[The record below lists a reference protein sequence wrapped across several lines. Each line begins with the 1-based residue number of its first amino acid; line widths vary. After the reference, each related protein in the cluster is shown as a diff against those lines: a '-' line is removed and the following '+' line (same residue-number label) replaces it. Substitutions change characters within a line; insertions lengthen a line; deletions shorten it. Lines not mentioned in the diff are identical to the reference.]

1 MELAQQILFIL
12 LFLAAVWLF
21 TRKVKSISRN
31 IKSGREEEFPSHPDR
46 WKNVLL
52 IAFGQKRM
60 FDKPLVALLH
70 FAVYAGF
77 IIINIE
83 VLEITLDG
91 IFGTHRLFAPWLGGF
106 YTFVINFFEVLAFL
120 VLTSCI
126 IFLVRRNIVKVRRL
140 NMKELNGWPRSDA
153 NYILIFEIVLMSL
166 FLTMNSADRNLQL
179 NGHEHYGDVGSF
191 WISGIIAPALQNL
204 NTGSLI
210 VIERT
215 AWWLHIAGIFVFLNY
230 LPYSK
235 HLHIV
240 LAFPNTYY
248 ARLATQGK
256 MQNMPEIQKEVLY
269 AMQPETVPAE
279 PDAGEHKK
287 FGAKDVFDLSWK
299 NLLDAYTCTECGRCT
314 EACPANQTGK
324 LLSPRKIMMDTRD
337 RMEIIGSNVDKNKT
351 FSDDGKS
358 LLHDYISAEELR
370 ACTSCQACVQ
380 VCPVLINPLHIIN
393 QLKRYMIMEESNAP
407 QEWNSMFS
415 NVENNFAPWKFSPDE
430 RDKWATEMNTSA

>member
-1 MELAQQILFIL
+1 MQIAQQILFIL
-12 LFLAAVWLF
+12 LFIVAVWLF
-21 TRKVKSISRN
+21 VKKVNFISRN
-31 IKSGREEEFPSHPDR
+31 IKLGRKEDFTPDPNR

-83 VLEITLDG
+83 ILEIILDG
-91 IFGTHRLFAPWLGGF
+91 IIGTHRLFAPYLGNF

-120 VLTSCI
+120 VLTACV
-126 IFLVRRNIVKVRRL
+126 IFLIRRNLVGVPRL
-140 NMKELNGWPRSDA
+140 NMKELNGWPRNDA
-153 NYILIFEIVLMSL
+153 NYILVFEIVLMTL
-166 FLTMNSADRNLQL
+166 FLMMNAADRNLQL
-179 NGHEHYGDVGSF
+179 RGEGHYSDVGAF
-191 WISGIIAPALQNL
+191 WVSGILAPALQDFSTSNL
-204 NTGSLI
+204 
-210 VIERT
+210 VAVERT

-235 HLHIV
+235 HLHII
-240 LAFPNTYY
+240 LSFPNTYY
-248 ARLATQGK
+248 ERLAPQAK

-269 AMQPETVPAE
+269 AMQPETAPV
-279 PDAGEHKK
+279 DAGQQENRK

-299 NLLDAYTCTECGRCT
+299 NLMDAYTCTECGRCT

-337 RMEIIGSNVDKNKT
+337 RMELVGYNIDKNGS
-351 FSDDGKS
+351 FADDGKA
-358 LLHDYISAEELR
+358 LLHDYVSAEELR

-380 VCPVLINPLHIIN
+380 ACPVLINPLHIIN

-407 QEWNSMFS
+407 QEWNSMFG

-430 RDKWATEMNTSA
+430 RDKWTTEING